1 MLRGLQRNAEE
12 AVELDTPQFAA
23 SNRALELLGK
33 HVGMFQE
40 HSTVDHRHAHI
51 VVTEHGVRDE
61 RFVGFSIEELRR
73 LRDELR
79 SKQSLSP

>member
-1 MLRGLQRNAEE
+1 MSKRHVRN
-12 AVELDTPQFAA
+12 VAA

-61 RFVGFSIEELRR
+61 RLVGFSIEELEAWLRR
-73 LRDELR
+73 EHYADD
-79 SKQSLSP
+79 